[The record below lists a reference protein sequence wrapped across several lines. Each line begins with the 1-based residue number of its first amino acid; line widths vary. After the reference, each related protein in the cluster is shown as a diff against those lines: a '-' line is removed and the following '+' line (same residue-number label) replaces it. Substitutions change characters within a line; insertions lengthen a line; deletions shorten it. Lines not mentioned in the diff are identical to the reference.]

1 MRRTIDLH
9 VHSDC
14 SDGTD
19 SPEALPRLA
28 AAQGIAAFALT
39 DHDTTAGLKR
49 ARAACAGYP
58 GVLFVP
64 GVELSANHPGRMHI
78 LGLFIR
84 ETAEFTAFLHG
95 LEQARRTRGRKIA
108 AALESQGIQLD
119 GSLLPNLDRVS
130 VTRAHFARA
139 LVDMGVCAG
148 MDDAFDRYLSKG
160 RPAYIPQAR
169 PEPGACIAMIHQA
182 GGMAVLAHP
191 HTVKLPEGGSLESLL
206 GGLCEQGL
214 DGMECYYPGYDAS
227 HTRRLLDLCGR
238 FGLCVSGGSD
248 YHGANK
254 PNRMGLTGAG
264 RVPFCVYEALLQ
276 KNEGNEKMQ

>member
-84 ETAEFTAFLHG
+84 
-95 LEQARRTRGRKIA
+95 
-108 AALESQGIQLD
+108 
-119 GSLLPNLDRVS
+119 
-130 VTRAHFARA
+130 
-139 LVDMGVCAG
+139 
-148 MDDAFDRYLSKG
+148 
-160 RPAYIPQAR
+160 
-169 PEPGACIAMIHQA
+169 
-182 GGMAVLAHP
+182 
-191 HTVKLPEGGSLESLL
+191 
-206 GGLCEQGL
+206 
-214 DGMECYYPGYDAS
+214 
-227 HTRRLLDLCGR
+227 
-238 FGLCVSGGSD
+238 
-248 YHGANK
+248 
-254 PNRMGLTGAG
+254 
-264 RVPFCVYEALLQ
+264 
-276 KNEGNEKMQ
+276 